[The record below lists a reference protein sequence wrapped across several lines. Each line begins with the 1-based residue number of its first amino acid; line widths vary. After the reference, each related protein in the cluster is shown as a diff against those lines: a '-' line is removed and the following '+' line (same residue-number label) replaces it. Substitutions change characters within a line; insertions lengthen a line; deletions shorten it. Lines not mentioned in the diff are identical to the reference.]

1 MKEYVYSL
9 NEDDFMD
16 IDDLEN
22 EIEERN
28 SEDENI
34 KITHV
39 YRGEKIAQ
47 THSMF
52 VSGSSII
59 EDITNSACENGGEW
73 SESYCS
79 DLEKKEHMENIENL
93 IVDYLNKNES
103 QPSFY
108 LVENV
113 KEISIKQLKEEISC

>member
-1 MKEYVYSL
+1 MEYVYSF
-9 NEDDFMD
+9 NEDEFMD

-34 KITHV
+34 KVTHV
-39 YRGEKIAQ
+39 YRGEKITQ
-47 THSMF
+47 TNSMF
-52 VSGSSII
+52 VSGSRIVEEI
-59 EDITNSACENGGEW
+59 ADRADDEGGEW
-73 SESYCS
+73 AESYREE
-79 DLEKKEHMENIENL
+79 LEQKKHYKNIEKL
-93 IVDYLNKNES
+93 VTDYLDENVG

-113 KEISIKQLKEEISC
+113 KEVPIKDI